1 MLSPPTPLPGSALPR
16 TFHLSLVALEVFFR
30 PGSGGWW
37 LRPPPPPPC
46 VFSAPFPMRE
56 SPRTNTFLVLGAAP
70 RFRLGGRGTGFHQET
85 VPVLRGGDG
94 KTVGDTSR
102 AHLVPMRPVNRGWFS
117 PPFSITHARGM
128 RFQRKIMPPSL
139 SPNPPG
145 VAFRGAAPLST
156 GQRRPYGEGW
166 DGCLSGA
173 PFVFLLGPPGLKIDS
188 VTSWDGTQ
196 ACTPKQR
203 ITPRG

>member
-1 MLSPPTPLPGSALPR
+1 VAPATTPS
-16 TFHLSLVALEVFFR
+16 S
-30 PGSGGWW
+30 
-37 LRPPPPPPC
+37 LRPLCAVPH
-46 VFSAPFPMRE
+46 AGK
-56 SPRTNTFLVLGAAP
+56 PRTNTLLVLGAAP
-70 RFRLGGRGTGFHQET
+70 RFSPWEPRDRFPSGNGARAARWGWKHRWGHLSGS
-85 VPVLRGGDG
+85 
-94 KTVGDTSR
+94 SR
-102 AHLVPMRPVNRGWFS
+102 AHAASEPRVVFPSVFHHTRAGHDISKEN
-117 PPFSITHARGM
+117 HAPTR
-128 RFQRKIMPPSL
+128 

-166 DGCLSGA
+166 DGCPSGA

-188 VTSWDGTQ
+188 VTSWDRTQ